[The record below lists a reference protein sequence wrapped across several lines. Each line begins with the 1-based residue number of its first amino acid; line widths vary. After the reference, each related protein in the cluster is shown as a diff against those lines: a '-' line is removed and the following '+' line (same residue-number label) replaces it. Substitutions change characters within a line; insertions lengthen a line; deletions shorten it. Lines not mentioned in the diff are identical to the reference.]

1 MSHSSAKI
9 AHQAI
14 RLFAMVDQ
22 RFIPNQAIGEVHHK
36 AIILLNVD
44 AFFYKRQLLII
55 TLYNGLKVSVDFAI
69 KKKNRVKL
77 FE

>member
-14 RLFAMVDQ
+14 RLFVTVDP

-36 AIILLNVD
+36 AIILLNVEMMSH
-44 AFFYKRQLLII
+44 
-55 TLYNGLKVSVDFAI
+55 V
-69 KKKNRVKL
+69 
-77 FE
+77 